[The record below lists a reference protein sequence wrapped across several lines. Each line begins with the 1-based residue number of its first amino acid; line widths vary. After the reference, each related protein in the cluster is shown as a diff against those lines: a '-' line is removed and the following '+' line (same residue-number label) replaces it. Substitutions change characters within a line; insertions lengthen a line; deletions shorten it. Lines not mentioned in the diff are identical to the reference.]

1 MGFFSEEE
9 QQAFAGCVGDLNAR
23 SQVQRLRQF
32 RHHRSGSRYDHVV
45 LVAYLSFVLARRFR
59 WDSQAAARAGLL
71 HDLFWCEC
79 DRSWKLCM
87 HHPEQAL
94 ENANKLTQLS
104 PKEQNIILS
113 HMWPVGRHLPR
124 YREAWLVDAMDDLV
138 AILDML
144 GISRRLRRR
153 MALAVNTYA

>member
-9 QQAFAGCVGDLNAR
+9 QQAFAGCVGDLNDR

-45 LVAYLSFVLARRFR
+45 LVAYLSFVLARRLR
-59 WDSQAAARAGLL
+59 WDSNAAARAGLL
-71 HDLFWCEC
+71 HDLFWSEC
-79 DRSWKLCM
+79 DRSLKLCL

-94 ENANKLTQLS
+94 QNASELTKLS
-104 PKEQNIILS
+104 AKEENIILS

-138 AILDML
+138 AILDVL
-144 GISRRLRRR
+144 GLSRRLHRR
-153 MALAVNTYA
+153 MPMLAMA

>member
-45 LVAYLSFVLARRFR
+45 LVAYLSFVLARRFH

-71 HDLFWCEC
+71 HDLFWSDC

-153 MALAVNTYA
+153 MTLAVNAYA